1 MKDKINYTEL
11 VYDYLDNMLD
21 ENQLKDFNN
30 EIKNNTELKKEL
42 KLQQDILNV
51 FKDKEKLAF
60 YKSMIE
66 SEKRAKTLIARICK
80 PFNIAFC
87 DL

>member
-21 ENQLKDFNN
+21 ENQLKDFNT

-51 FKDKEKLAF
+51 LKDKEKLAF

-66 SEKRAKTLIARICK
+66 AEKRAKNPILRICK
-80 PFNIAFC
+80 HLNIAFY

>member
-1 MKDKINYTEL
+1 MKDKINYSEL

-21 ENQLKDFNN
+21 ENQLKDFNK

-51 FKDKEKLAF
+51 LKDKKKIAF

-66 SEKRAKTLIARICK
+66 SEKRAKNPILRICK
-80 PFNIAFC
+80 LLNIES
-87 DL
+87 L